1 VPVTGVEVEPILEP
15 ELPIVDAH
23 HHLWLIPEPALSHME
38 VHGSALARALVPAF
52 RKRSRYFLDEFL
64 ADVRSGHNIR
74 ASIFVEALAMYRASG
89 PPHTR
94 SVGEVEFANGVAAMA
109 GSGLFGSE
117 RICAGIVGNVDLRL
131 GAAVAEVLEAHVRA
145 GGARYRG
152 IRCSGSLYDEDE
164 HIVSPSAAVKQL
176 LLDRTFREGFNELA
190 PLGLSF
196 DALLLEPQLPDL
208 IDLARAFPAT
218 RIVLNHLGV
227 PVGVG
232 RYAGE
237 RAARFPIWADSIRTL
252 ATCENVSVKLSGLG
266 LPFAQFGSFMATAP
280 VSSQQL
286 ANEWW
291 PYIETCIEAFGVHR
305 CMFASNFP
313 VDSTVGGYAVL
324 WNAFK
329 RMVAGASAAEKTAL
343 FSGTATTVYAL

>member
-1 VPVTGVEVEPILEP
+1 MPVIGIEVEPILEP

-38 VHGSALARALVPAF
+38 ANGSALARTLVPAL
-52 RKRSRYFLDEFL
+52 RRRSRYLLDEFL
-64 ADVRSGHNIR
+64 ADVRSGHNLR
-74 ASIFVEALAMYRASG
+74 ASVFVESHAMYRASG
-89 PPHTR
+89 PPQTR

-109 GSGLFGSE
+109 ESGVFGSE
-117 RICAGIVGNVDLRL
+117 KVCAGIVGNVDLRL
-131 GAAVAEVLEAHVRA
+131 GAAVREVLECHLRA
-145 GGARYRG
+145 GGTRFRG

-164 HIVSPSAAVKQL
+164 YIVSRSAGVKEL
-176 LLDRTFREGFNELA
+176 LLDRAFREGFNELA

-208 IDLARAFPAT
+208 IDLARAFPTT

-232 RYAGE
+232 RYAGQ
-237 RAARFPIWADSIRTL
+237 RAARFPIWAASIRNL
-252 ATCENVSVKLSGLG
+252 AKCDNVSVKLSGLG
-266 LPFAQFGSFMATAP
+266 LPFAQFGSFMSTPP
-280 VSSQQL
+280 VSSLQL
-286 ANEWW
+286 ANEWR
-291 PYIETCIEAFGVHR
+291 PYVETCIEAFGVQR

-313 VDSTVGGYAVL
+313 VDSTVGSYAVL

-329 RMVAGASAAEKTAL
+329 RTVAGASAAEKTAL
-343 FSGTATTVYAL
+343 FSGTATRVYAL